1 MFKGDSYTLNLP
13 AYPEAIK
20 NIATYRP
27 PTDIVVVPMIYPRIT
42 PHHQILRWR
51 KRSPVRSNE
60 IRMRISL
67 SDSKEMGYEP
77 AFQALAKQTMVAKI
91 HGGAARRRLMVV
103 LNPRVA
109 VNLWG
114 EGIS

>member
-1 MFKGDSYTLNLP
+1 M
-13 AYPEAIK
+13 
-20 NIATYRP
+20 ATYRP
-27 PTDIVVVPMIYPRIT
+27 PTDIVVVPIIYPRMT

-67 SDSKEMGYEP
+67 SDSKAQKMGYEP

-114 EGIS
+114 EGISEEEA